1 MRRSLLALVVLGCVD
16 ALAGCSNDA
25 LRACPPTSLQPAVE
39 VEVRDSATDALLTS
53 GSRGAVRDG
62 EFVDSLRP
70 WRFDGETPVT
80 LGAAFGRAGRYDVT
94 VEHPGYER
102 WEQHDVRSFGGGCSA
117 GTSALVARLE
127 ARP

>member
-1 MRRSLLALVVLGCVD
+1 MVRSRIALGVLGCLVS
-16 ALAGCSNDA
+16 LAGCSNDI
-25 LRACPPTSLQPAVE
+25 LRACPPTALQPAVE
-39 VEVRDSATDALLTS
+39 VEVRDSATDELLTS

-70 WRFDGETPVT
+70 WRFDGATPVT
-80 LGAAFGRAGRYDVT
+80 LGAAFGRAGTYDVT

-102 WEQHDVRSFGGGCSA
+102 WEQNGVRTFSGGCSA

-127 ARP
+127 ASP